1 MHACRRALRTACAR
15 ACMHCVR
22 ACVRACAL
30 SALYILSTYSKICV
44 GKFGP
49 FPCLRIHYQTFFSN
63 QVETKL
69 APPNQVCSTWLLL
82 ATELR
87 STPLGA
93 STSLRWSSWQLTM
106 RTVTIR
112 RRSSITSWTV
122 AALSS
127 QSSHGLTSWPI
138 WALDSSQPNSS
149 AFRRAPRAALLRAK
163 GCSWPTSPRGLQ
175 AGLEDPLG
183 APPRT
188 HAHHLGPSCPRAW
201 PAHPHTPP
209 LRPRRALPPLLS
221 PPAASSDRLVAL
233 TTSEILN
240 DVDFT
245 CRLPLLYC
253 RCALV

>member
-1 MHACRRALRTACAR
+1 MKSCSYVTNTQARPHTHTILWTSVPSCVHDARACAHVRQLVRASMCARCVRARYARARVDVRACVRSVCAR
-15 ACMHCVR
+15 AL
-22 ACVRACAL
+22 CVRACAL

-201 PAHPHTPP
+201 AE
-209 LRPRRALPPLLS
+209 R
-221 PPAASSDRLVAL
+221 
-233 TTSEILN
+233 
-240 DVDFT
+240 F
-245 CRLPLLYC
+245 
-253 RCALV
+253 